1 MNNDNDK
8 YEALHDKLNEI
19 DNDLIFR
26 LNNINDNVDLKYHS
40 QLVLKIKNEFNKF
53 KNNID
58 VCDLLF

>member
-8 YEALHDKLNEI
+8 YEELHDKLNEI

-40 QLVLKIKNEFNKF
+40 QLVLKIKNEFNKL
-53 KNNID
+53 KNKID
-58 VCDLLF
+58 VCGLLF

>member
-8 YEALHDKLNEI
+8 YEELHDKLNEI

-26 LNNINDNVDLKYHS
+26 LNNLNDNVDLKYHS

-53 KNNID
+53 KNKID

>member
-58 VCDLLF
+58 VCDFLF